1 MTPVMQMQSVRRAQY
16 RPTASREDT
25 ARLQGQFIYCRF
37 LDIAETGL
45 AFPLEVVTDGTA
57 KPLLDDVV
65 GVEKGKLQP
74 PGELSPDGGFTGA
87 GEAD

>member
-1 MTPVMQMQSVRRAQY
+1 MAPVMQALSIGRTQY
-16 RPTASREDT
+16 RTAAGRKHP
-25 ARLQGQFIYCRF
+25 ALQTGQFVNDGF
-37 LDIAETGL
+37 LDIAKAGL
-45 AFPLEVVTDGTA
+45 SFPLEVVTDGTA